1 DARIAFTLTDASNTT
16 ITITNMLGQVVAE
29 QDFAL
34 QSGYHEISLQNFS
47 NLSLQNQMYFVSLQ
61 NENQI
66 KTCKFLF
73 VR

>member
-1 DARIAFTLTDASNTT
+1 
-16 ITITNMLGQVVAE
+16 MLGQVVAE

>member
-1 DARIAFTLTDASNTT
+1 DASNTT